1 MGLKM
6 EFPKWYDRP
15 NDSKNNYKDQ
25 DKLDT
30 KNFLKNV
37 DHFITL
43 ENTKNKTIKATE
55 LKYILM
61 YASGRYSAHV
71 GKNVI
76 KIDDQEKFVQID
88 AAVNPG
94 DSGAPL
100 INSKVNY

>member
-1 MGLKM
+1 M

-15 NDSKNNYKDQ
+15 NSSEKNAGNE

-30 KNFLKNV
+30 KSFLKTV

-43 ENTKNKTIKATE
+43 ANTKNKTIKATD

-61 YASGRYSAHV
+61 YASARYSAHV

-76 KIDDQEKFVQID
+76 KIDDQEKFVKHLNIQFID
-88 AAVNPG
+88 MLRENLADPN
-94 DSGAPL
+94 L
-100 INSKVNY
+100 